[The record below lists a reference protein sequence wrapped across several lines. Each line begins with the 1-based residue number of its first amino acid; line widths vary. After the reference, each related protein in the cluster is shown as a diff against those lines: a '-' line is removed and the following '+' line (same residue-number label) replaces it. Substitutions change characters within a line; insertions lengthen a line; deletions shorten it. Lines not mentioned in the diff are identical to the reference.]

1 MNSNYQKHTAA
12 YLMTNKVPFAFLDDT
27 ISSVENNLRAEKDKL
42 ESINYIYVIDKDRKL
57 IGAVSIKE
65 IFRQEGSVLLKD
77 LISGSLIS
85 VKASDKAEK
94 VANLAIQHNIKSI
107 PVLDEKGLI
116 LGVVL
121 SDTILE
127 IVDRE
132 IREDLAQFVGMEIDH
147 RQIKPSLFTS
157 LKNRFPWLVVG
168 MLGGFLMSKTIAF
181 FEGTISENIILAAFI
196 PLIVYMASAV
206 QSQIGLFIV
215 RDLAFNP
222 KLNFRKYAFEQLKII
237 FLIGLGISVLAFLS
251 SFLFY
256 SDILVSLILAIAM
269 FCGILS
275 SIITGILI
283 PFLFHK
289 LKFDPASAS
298 GPIATIFQDLIS
310 IVIYLLV
317 AKAFI

>member
-1 MNSNYQKHTAA
+1 MKTDYQKNTAA
-12 YLMTNKVPFAFLDDT
+12 YLMTDKVPIAFLDDN
-27 ISSVENNLRAEKDKL
+27 ISQVEKSLRSKKEAL
-42 ESINYIYVIDKDRKL
+42 ESINYIYVIDKAEKL

-65 IFRQEGSVLLKD
+65 IFRQEGSIKLKD

-107 PVLDEKGLI
+107 PVLDNKGKM

-121 SDTILE
+121 SDTILD

-147 RQIKPSLFTS
+147 QQIKPSLFKS

-206 QSQIGLFIV
+206 QAQIGLFIV

-222 KLNFRKYAFEQLKII
+222 KLNFLKYGFQQFKIV
-237 FLIGLGISVLAFLS
+237 FLIGLGISALALLS

-256 SDILVSLILAIAM
+256 ADILVSVVLAIAM
-269 FCGILS
+269 FFGIIS
-275 SIITGILI
+275 SIITGILV